1 MTMMEEIDELTA
13 LMKNVVL
20 TSKGASSR
28 FKGEMDQRVRT
39 SLGFASKPAK
49 NLVCEAVRLVE
60 EGASARVPSLRVMY
74 TLTL

>member
-39 SLGFASKPAK
+39 SLVIASKPA
-49 NLVCEAVRLVE
+49 
-60 EGASARVPSLRVMY
+60 
-74 TLTL
+74 